1 MDDMG
6 KAPKDI
12 ATAPPPPAHCFS
24 LNLWGLPL
32 FQFSLVFLATL
43 ELLRLPESDQL
54 AVFNFASG

>member
-12 ATAPPPPAHCFS
+12 ATAPPPAHCFS